1 LETPL
6 LQAELVQ
13 LPHPNFIGEVL
24 QPFDHLHGFLRT
36 CSNSSMLEQVK
47 VLLGLEVPGLDV
59 VLQVGNHLPLPAGHP
74 SVGAVQE
81 KAVGSHFSSTLLLN
95 KLS

>member
-1 LETPL
+1 
-6 LQAELVQ
+6 
-13 LPHPNFIGEVL
+13 
-24 QPFDHLHGFLRT
+24 
-36 CSNSSMLEQVK
+36 MLEQVK